1 MTETGTASQGYSVE
15 HEAIDLRVMI
25 EADAGHLARALE
37 RGERVNAKT
46 FVDAIIDNRRRL
58 EDIERLIGG
67 RARRALGGA

>member
-1 MTETGTASQGYSVE
+1 MTETEMVKRGYSVE
-15 HEAIDLRVMI
+15 HEAIDLKVMI

-67 RARRALGGA
+67 RARRALGRA